1 MDSNLKSVEEQLA
14 DLNRRF
20 QKLENMLHMLMRSQQ
35 PARAVAEVPQTN
47 SYPNWNHAHPTQ
59 LNHETQLK

>member
-14 DLNRRF
+14 ALNLRLQR
-20 QKLENMLHMLMRSQQ
+20 LENMLHMLMRSQ
-35 PARAVAEVPQTN
+35 PAVRAVAEVPQTN